1 MTSPTTS
8 APTAPHPSDLGI
20 DVRPVAGNIGAEI
33 HGVDLRAELDDATIA
48 EIRAAL
54 HRWKVVFFRDQHI
67 DHAQQVAF
75 GRRFGKLTPAHPHE
89 DTPPEGFAEILPI
102 DSRRY
107 NKQFGLGT
115 ATDLKDIKKRLKATY
130 DTGWHTDVTALVNP
144 PAGSILRAEIVPPYG
159 GDTQWTN
166 LVAAYEG
173 LPEPLQ
179 RLADGLRA
187 KHSFGQTIF
196 EGSEYGKKIKENP
209 LVAIHPVV
217 RVHPETGERALFVS
231 PSFTSRDNEIIGFG
245 PRQSRAILDLFYEHI
260 SRAEYTVR
268 FRWNPGDIA
277 FWDNRA
283 TAHLG
288 PSDVNIA
295 EFDRVLYRVT
305 LVGDVPVGV
314 DGRESELI
322 AGSPF
327 LAA

>member
-1 MTSPTTS
+1 MAPPTT
-8 APTAPHPSDLGI
+8 TTTTELGI

-33 HGVDLRAELDDATIA
+33 HGVDLREELDDATVA
-48 EIRAAL
+48 EIRSAL

-89 DTPPEGFAEILPI
+89 DAPPEGHPEILPI

-107 NKQFGLGT
+107 NKFFAG
-115 ATDLKDIKKRLKATY
+115 APADAKKLKATY
-130 DTGWHTDVTALVNP
+130 DNGWHTDVTALVNP

-166 LVAAYEG
+166 LVAAYEA
-173 LPEPLQ
+173 LPEPLA
-179 RLADGLRA
+179 RLADSLRA
-187 KHSFGQTIF
+187 KHSFGQPIF
-196 EGSEYGKKIKENP
+196 EGSEYGKKIKANP

-231 PSFTSRDNEIIGFG
+231 PSFTSRDNEIIDFG
-245 PRQSRAILDLFYEHI
+245 PRQSRAILDLFYEQI
-260 SRAEYTVR
+260 SRPEFTVR
-268 FRWNPGDIA
+268 FRWNPGDVA

-288 PSDVNIA
+288 PSDVDITA
-295 EFDRVLYRVT
+295 FDRVLYRVT
-305 LVGDVPVGV
+305 LEGDVPVGV
-314 DGRESELI
+314 DGRESELV
-322 AGSPF
+322 AGQQF
-327 LAA
+327 LGS